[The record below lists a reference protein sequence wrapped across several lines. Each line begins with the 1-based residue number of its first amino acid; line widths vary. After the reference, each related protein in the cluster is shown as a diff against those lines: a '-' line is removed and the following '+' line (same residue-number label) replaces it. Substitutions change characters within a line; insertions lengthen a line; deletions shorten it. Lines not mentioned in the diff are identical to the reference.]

1 MPKLM
6 RITTVPLALR
16 YLLQGQMLFMKN
28 NGFDVLMVSAD
39 GQGREAVMKNE
50 DCPHVIVPMT
60 RSITPIADLKCLW
73 QLIKLIKKEKPD
85 IIHTHTP
92 KAGLL
97 GMMAAKYCGVKIR
110 IHTIAGLR
118 FVTSTGPTKRILISM
133 EKITCAAANHVWP
146 NSNSM
151 LRSVKEYK
159 LSKPSKLEVIAHG
172 SSNGIDLERFSPEK
186 LTGQALQLV
195 KDQLKYD
202 PQLRY
207 LLFVGRIVKDK
218 GVEELLEAFDGLYKN
233 DSALR
238 LVLVGSFENKLDPIS
253 EKAAT
258 LLHEH
263 PGIIH
268 IPWSDLVEYF
278 MSLAYLLV
286 HPSHREGF
294 PNVLLQAGAMN
305 CPIVCSQIDGN
316 IDVVVHE
323 QTGLLFKTG
332 DPQDLQKKLSEA
344 IAQPEKMKEQA
355 IILNGIIHNNFDQ
368 KIVHRKILER
378 YRELMAE
385 NVAK

>member
-16 YLLQGQMLFMKN
+16 YLLHGQMLFMKN
-28 NGFDVLMVSAD
+28 NGFEVLMVSAD
-39 GQGREAVMKNE
+39 GQGREDVIKNE
-50 DCPHVIVPMT
+50 ECPHVIVPMT
-60 RSITPIADLKCLW
+60 RSITPVADLKCLW

-97 GMMAAKYCGVKIR
+97 GMMAARYCGVKIR

-118 FVTSTGPTKRILISM
+118 FVTSTGTTRRILIAM
-133 EKITCAAANHVWP
+133 EKITCSSAKYVWP

-151 LRSVKEYK
+151 LRAVKEFK
-159 LSKPSKLEVIAHG
+159 LSKASKLEVIAHG
-172 SSNGIDLERFSPEK
+172 SSNGINLDRFSPEK
-186 LTGQALQLV
+186 LDQQHLQTV
-195 KDQLKYD
+195 KDQLNYD
-202 PQLRY
+202 PSLKY

-218 GVEELLEAFDGLYKN
+218 GVEELLQAFDVLSKN
-233 DSALR
+233 DPSLR
-238 LVLVGSFENKLDPIS
+238 LVLVGAFEDKLDPIS
-253 EKAAT
+253 ETAAD
-258 LLHEH
+258 LLKSNAA
-263 PGIIH
+263 IIH

-305 CPIVCSQIDGN
+305 CPIVCSTIDGN

-323 QTGLLFKTG
+323 QTGLLFKTA
-332 DPQDLQKKLSEA
+332 DQNDLKEKLSEA
-344 IAQPEKMKEQA
+344 IAQPEKIKA
-355 IILNGIIHNNFDQ
+355 RATILNDIIHNNFDQ
-368 KIVHRKILER
+368 KIVHRKILDR
-378 YRELMAE
+378 YQQLL
-385 NVAK
+385 AKTAAK